1 MAEETKK
8 EEVKEEKAEV
18 KTEEKAEAK
27 DTKKEEKKE
36 AKTEAKPVKKAKKK
50 PKRRVVPEGKAYIQ
64 ASFNNT
70 MVTITD
76 PKGEVLCWSSA
87 GSSGFK
93 GPKKATPFAAQTS
106 AEKVA
111 EKAKAYGVE
120 RVHIYIKGAGN
131 GRDQSM
137 RGLISGGIGIESI
150 TDVTAVP
157 HNGCRPKKTRR
168 V

>member
-8 EEVKEEKAEV
+8 EDIKEEKASKE
-18 KTEEKAEAK
+18 AEAK
-27 DTKKEEKKE
+27 PKEEKKE
-36 AKTEAKPVKKAKKK
+36 AKAETKPAKKTKKK
-50 PKRRVVPEGKAYIQ
+50 PKRRIVPEGRAYIQ

-70 MVTITD
+70 LITITD
-76 PKGEVLCWSSA
+76 PKGEVLCWGSA
-87 GSSGFK
+87 GSSGFR

-150 TDVTAVP
+150 TDVTTIP

>member
-8 EEVKEEKAEV
+8 EDIKEEKVSKETNTNP
-18 KTEEKAEAK
+18 KEKKVEA
-27 DTKKEEKKE
+27 KEEKKAE
-36 AKTEAKPVKKAKKK
+36 TKSAKKTKKK
-50 PKRRVVPEGKAYIQ
+50 PRRRIVPEGRAYIQ
-64 ASFNNT
+64 ATFNNT
-70 MVTITD
+70 MISITD
-76 PKGEVLCWSSA
+76 PKGEVLCWGSA

-120 RVHIYIKGAGN
+120 RVHIFIKGAGN
-131 GRDQSM
+131 GRDQAM

-150 TDVTAVP
+150 TDVTTIP

>member
-8 EEVKEEKAEV
+8 EDIKEEKV
-18 KTEEKAEAK
+18 EAK
-27 DTKKEEKKE
+27 PKEKKVEAKEEKKE
-36 AKTEAKPVKKAKKK
+36 TKPEAKPAKRAKKK
-50 PKRRVVPEGKAYIQ
+50 PKRRFVPEGRAYIQ

-70 MVTITD
+70 LITITD
-76 PKGEVLCWSSA
+76 PSGEVLCWGSA

-120 RVHIYIKGAGN
+120 RVHIFIKGAGN

-137 RGLISGGIGIESI
+137 RGLTSGGIGIESI
-150 TDVTAVP
+150 TDVTTIP